1 MKPARS
7 AAPGIVTGPTGDRLT
22 AAINYPLLVG
32 LGWDRATQVLVPDR
46 DHPLL
51 GYPLCRVAGCALE
64 AWDRG
69 GLCTGCRDRFK
80 ASWTCDLDAFCAG
93 GRRVRTGRGTDAAWS
108 AGCPVSSD
116 P

>member
-7 AAPGIVTGPTGDRLT
+7 AAPGMVTGAAGDRLT

-46 DHPLL
+46 DHLLL

-64 AWDRG
+64 AWDPG

-80 ASWTCDLDAFCAG
+80 ASLS
-93 GRRVRTGRGTDAAWS
+93 RRAR
-108 AGCPVSSD
+108 
-116 P
+116 